1 MAQLPVLVLLGVATW
16 LAVRRGGDPRRLAL
30 MMVSLVAY
38 SWLVTMAALSILRYM
53 TPVLCLWL
61 VLAPGLLPG
70 GPAAAT
76 DGQSRK

>member
-1 MAQLPVLVLLGVATW
+1 
-16 LAVRRGGDPRRLAL
+16 
-30 MMVSLVAY
+30 
-38 SWLVTMAALSILRYM
+38 MAALSILRYM